1 MKIAYALTI
10 GALVAGSAAG
20 VARQSPATAQGASA
34 GGEPQN
40 APRLMPHIRAMQNGT
55 PFSFADLAAQ
65 LQPAVVNIS
74 VKQRVPVAGVRG
86 APQSLQDLFRQFQD
100 QQGGGDESDGSSAQP
115 QTREATALGSGFII
129 DPSGY
134 VVTNNHVIAAEGGV
148 KGKAKANAIETITV
162 TLADR
167 REFIARVVGRD
178 TLSDVAL
185 LKIEG
190 RNLPYV
196 QFGDST
202 KARVGDWALAIGNP
216 FGLGGTVTAGIV
228 SALHRNIGSGQ
239 YDRYI
244 QTDAS
249 INQGN
254 SGGPLFDISGNVI
267 GVNTIILSPTG
278 GNIGLGFSIP
288 SEVVQPVIKQLMGG
302 GSVRRGYLGVA
313 IQPVRDD
320 IADGLGLPHNHGEI
334 LADVTPGG
342 PGARAGLRRGDVITR
357 VASVEVTPDTT
368 LSYTVA
374 TQKIGTPITIEYI
387 RDGKR
392 LSTTATL
399 GERPTEAALAA
410 LTGRAGADEE
420 DSTPGVVTTPGQK
433 AARASLGITLQAMTE
448 EMRRELQLPA
458 TVSGVVIAAVNG
470 SSDAATKG
478 LKRGDVIISINQVP
492 TPTVAAAAGAVDQ
505 ARRAGRKTVLI
516 LFQRGTIAPA
526 FVGVDLVAPAAVK

>member
-10 GALVAGSAAG
+10 GALLAGSAFG
-20 VARQSPATAQGASA
+20 VAQQTPATAQSA
-34 GGEPQN
+34 GTTGKEPQN
-40 APRLMPHIRAMQNGT
+40 APHLMPHVRAMQNGT

-65 LQPAVVNIS
+65 LAPAVVNIS
-74 VKQRVPVAGVRG
+74 VKQRVPIARG

-100 QQGGGDESDGSSAQP
+100 QQGGGGDEDGGAAP
-115 QTREATALGSGFII
+115 ATREATALGSGFII
-129 DPSGY
+129 DPTGY
-134 VVTNNHVIAAEGGV
+134 VVTNNHVIATQ
-148 KGKAKANAIETITV
+148 GKDKDKATPETITV
-162 TLADR
+162 TLADK
-167 REFIARVVGRD
+167 REFTARVIGRD

-288 SEVVQPVIKQLMGG
+288 SEVVKPVIEQLRGG
-302 GSVRRGYLGVA
+302 GKVRRGYMG
-313 IQPVRDD
+313 IQIQRVSDE
-320 IADGLGLPHNHGEI
+320 IADGLGMPHNRGEI
-334 LADVTPGG
+334 VVDVVPGG
-342 PGARAGLRRGDVITR
+342 PGARAGLRRGDVIVR
-357 VASVEVTPDTT
+357 VAGVEVTPDAT

-374 TQKIGTPITIEYI
+374 NQKIGSPITIEFI

-392 LSTTATL
+392 MTATPTL
-399 GERPTEAALAA
+399 AERPSEAQLASVN
-410 LTGRAGADEE
+410 GSGAEE
-420 DSTPGVVTTPGQK
+420 DSSPATGQTSPSQK
-433 AARASLGITLQAMTE
+433 AARASLGITLQALTPE
-448 EMRRELQLPA
+448 TRRELQLPA
-458 TVSGVVIAAVNG
+458 TISGVVIAGVNA
-470 SSDAATKG
+470 SSDAAAKG
-478 LKRGDVIISINQVP
+478 LRRGDVILSINQVP
-492 TPTVAAAAGAVDQ
+492 TPTPEAAAATVEA
-505 ARRAGRKTVLI
+505 ARKAGRKTVLI
-516 LFQRGTIAPA
+516 LSQRGSGPA
-526 FVGVDLVAPAAVK
+526 LFVGVDLLAPNATK

>member
-1 MKIAYALTI
+1 MKIAYAFTL
-10 GALVAGSAAG
+10 GALVLGSAAG
-20 VARQSPATAQGASA
+20 VALQSPATAQSASA
-34 GGEPQN
+34 EPQN
-40 APRLMPHIRAMQNGT
+40 APHLMPHIRAMTNGT

-74 VKQRVPVAGVRG
+74 VKQRVPVAARG
-86 APQSLQDLFRQFQD
+86 AAQSMQEFFRQFQE
-100 QQGGGDESDGSSAQP
+100 QQQNGGADDSDAGQP
-115 QTREATALGSGFII
+115 QTREAIALGSGFII

-148 KGKAKANAIETITV
+148 KGKPKADAIETITV

-167 REFIARVVGRD
+167 REYVAKVVGRD
-178 TLSDVAL
+178 PLSDIAL

-216 FGLGGTVTAGIV
+216 FGLEGTVTAGIV

-254 SGGPLFDISGNVI
+254 SGGPLFDIQGNVI
-267 GVNTIILSPTG
+267 GVNTIIVSPTG

-288 SEVVQPVIKQLMGG
+288 SEVAQPVIRQLMGG
-302 GSVRRGYLGVA
+302 GQVKRGFLGIA

-320 IADGLGLPHNHGEI
+320 IADGLGLPHSHGEI
-334 LADVTPGG
+334 VADVTAGG
-342 PGARAGLRRGDVITR
+342 PGARAGLRRGDVILS
-357 VASVEVTPDTT
+357 VAGVEVTPDTT

-374 TQKIGTPITIEYI
+374 NQKIGAPIRIEYI

-392 LSTTATL
+392 STTTATL
-399 GERPTEAALAA
+399 GERPSEAALAA
-410 LTGRAGADEE
+410 LTGGSATEE
-420 DSTPGVVTTPGQK
+420 DATPGVGTSPQQK
-433 AARASLGITLQAMTE
+433 AARASLGITLQALTPDA
-448 EMRRELQLPA
+448 RRELQLPA
-458 TVSGVVIAAVNG
+458 TVSGVVIAGVGA

-478 LKRGDVIISINQVP
+478 LKRGDVILAINQAP
-492 TPTVAAAAGAVDQ
+492 TPTIEAAAAAVDS
-505 ARRAGRKTVLI
+505 ARKAGRKTVLI
-516 LFQRGTIAPA
+516 LFQRGTGAPL
-526 FVGVDLVAPAAVK
+526 FVGVDLMTTEAAK